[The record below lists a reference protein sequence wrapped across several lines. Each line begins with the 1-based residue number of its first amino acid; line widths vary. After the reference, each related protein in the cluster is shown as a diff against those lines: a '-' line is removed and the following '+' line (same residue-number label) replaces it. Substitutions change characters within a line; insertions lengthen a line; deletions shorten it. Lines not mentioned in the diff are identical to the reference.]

1 MKNFTILAILFAALV
16 AADSFRPVSKVM
28 TPPEFDFDGTIWS

>member
-28 TPPEFDFDGTIWS
+28 TPPEFDFDGMIWN